1 MNHLNLKFLETNTN
15 ALVTLTF
22 TLNMI
27 SAGAVISRIIKYM
40 INEQYRIANNTK
52 STILPDLV
60 MFLVKV

>member
-40 INEQYRIANNTK
+40 INEQYRIAFTYQHRIAI
-52 STILPDLV
+52 TYL
-60 MFLVKV
+60 

>member
-1 MNHLNLKFLETNTN
+1 MNHLNLKFLETNTD

-40 INEQYRIANNTK
+40 INEQYRIAFTYQYRIAI
-52 STILPDLV
+52 TYL
-60 MFLVKV
+60 